1 VEKSRYTY
9 VLLNKPRGVLSAVR
23 DDRGRVVV
31 TDLVDNRRGL
41 HPVGRLDLESEGL
54 VLLTNDGHLTNLL
67 THPSH
72 EVEKEYLVRIDAPI
86 ATRDLARM
94 TRGIESEGETLKAAS
109 ARVASPTGAAENEY
123 WLVVTLREGK
133 KREIRRMLAA
143 LGRTAVLLR
152 RVRLGTLAL
161 GALKPGQSR
170 ELTPAEVD
178 SLYRIATGARR

>member
-1 VEKSRYTY
+1 
-9 VLLNKPRGVLSAVR
+9 
-23 DDRGRVVV
+23 
-31 TDLVDNRRGL
+31 
-41 HPVGRLDLESEGL
+41 VGRLDLDSEGL

-72 EVEKEYLVRIDAPI
+72 EVEKEYLVRIDQPLA
-86 ATRDLARM
+86 ARDLARM

-109 ARVASPTGAAENEY
+109 ARQASPPGAAGTDH

-143 LGRTAVLLR
+143 LGRTVLTLR
-152 RVRLGTLAL
+152 RVRMGTVAL

-170 ELTPAEVD
+170 ELTAAEVE
-178 SLYRIATGARR
+178 SLYRLATGGRP